1 MAKGKKIRIG
11 VDIGTNAIKVA
22 SYYTKKSSRSQAK
35 LLKYDFLEEDVVKDV
50 REINETHIMNG
61 IKTLLSELPYKR
73 ADINVGLSAK
83 YQNLFFLQLPQIAT
97 HELKQAL
104 FWELSPLLADP
115 ADNYEY
121 DFALLPQ
128 TQKKKLNVLL
138 AVIKKNRI
146 EWLSKVFKS
155 LSTNAKVLETSTL
168 PTVQLFNRMNPKI
181 TDAVG
186 ILHLGGSNSHYTIVD
201 PGQHPEFLYLPFGG
215 NALNNIIA
223 KTADIPFIEV
233 EYLRRGV
240 LEMSSNNEPIT
251 ALYMENKKVGQK
263 LKELS
268 MTIRKLNFRHFY
280 NTGQKVEKLYVTG
293 GLLNDSFIK
302 SFFTL
307 SEEIMEVPAE
317 IWDPLLDFY
326 PDVEVST
333 GNEFQ
338 FSTAIGLAL
347 RS

>member
-1 MAKGKKIRIG
+1 MARSKKIRLGI
-11 VDIGTNAIKVA
+11 DIGTNAIKIAV
-22 SYYTKKSSRSQAK
+22 YYTKKSSRKQAK

-50 REINETHIMNG
+50 RELNETHIMNG
-61 IKTLLSELPYKR
+61 VKSLLKDIPYKR
-73 ADINVGLSAK
+73 ADINVGLSSK
-83 YQNLFFLQLPQIAT
+83 YQNLFFLQLPQIAN

-104 FWELSPLLADP
+104 FWELAPLLADP

-121 DFALLPQ
+121 DFTVLPQ
-128 TQKKKLNVLL
+128 SQKKKLNVLL

-146 EWLSKVFKS
+146 EWLTKVFKS
-155 LSTNAKVLETSTL
+155 LSTNATVLETSTL
-168 PTVQLFNRMNPKI
+168 PTVQLFYKLNPKN
-181 TDAVG
+181 TEAVG
-186 ILHLGGSNSHYTIVD
+186 ILQLGGSNSHYTILD
-201 PGQHPEFLYLPFGG
+201 SAQHPEFLYLPFGG
-215 NALNNIIA
+215 NDLNSIIA
-223 KTADIPFIEV
+223 KSADISFIEV

-240 LEMSSNNEPIT
+240 LEVSSHNQPIST
-251 ALYMENKKVGQK
+251 LYMENKIVGQK

-268 MTIRKLNFRHFY
+268 LTVRKLNFRHFY

-317 IWDPLLDFY
+317 IWDPIPEYY
-326 PDVEVST
+326 PDVELTT
-333 GNEFQ
+333 GNQYQ

-347 RS
+347 R

>member
-1 MAKGKKIRIG
+1 VARSKKIRIG
-11 VDIGTNAIKVA
+11 IDIGTNAIKVA
-22 SYYTKKSSRSQAK
+22 VYYTKKGSRKQAK

-61 IKTLLSELPYKR
+61 IKNLLSDLPYKR
-73 ADINVGLSAK
+73 ADISVGLSAK

-104 FWELSPLLADP
+104 FWELAPLLADP

-121 DFALLPQ
+121 DFTLLPQ
-128 TQKKKLNVLL
+128 SQKKKLNILL
-138 AVIKKNRI
+138 AVIKTNRI
-146 EWLSKVFKS
+146 EWLTKVFKS
-155 LSTNAKVLETSTL
+155 LSTNIKVLETSTL
-168 PTVQLFNRMNPKI
+168 PTVQLFHRMNPKN

-186 ILHLGGSNSHYTIVD
+186 ILQLGGSNSHYTIID
-201 PGQHPEFLYLPFGG
+201 SAQHPEFLYLPFGG
-215 NALNNIIA
+215 NYLNTIIA
-223 KTADIPFIEV
+223 KSADIPFIEV

-240 LEMSSNNEPIT
+240 LEVSSNDQPIT
-251 ALYMENKKVGQK
+251 ALYMENKRVGQK

-317 IWDPLLDFY
+317 IWDPILDYY
-326 PDVEVST
+326 PDIELSS
-333 GNEFQ
+333 GNQYQ

-347 RS
+347 R

>member
-1 MAKGKKIRIG
+1 MARGKKISIG

-22 SYYTKKSSRSQAK
+22 VYYNKKSSRKHAK

-50 REINETHIMNG
+50 REINETHVMTG
-61 IKTLLSELPYKR
+61 VKSLLSDLPYKR

-115 ADNYEY
+115 ADDYEY
-121 DFALLPQ
+121 DFTLLPQ

-138 AVIKKNRI
+138 AVIKRNRI

-155 LSTNAKVLETSTL
+155 LSTTVKVLETSTL
-168 PTVQLFNRMNPKI
+168 PTVQLFHRMNPKI
-181 TDAVG
+181 AEAVG
-186 ILHLGGSNSHYTIVD
+186 ILHLGGSNSHYTIID
-201 PGQHPEFLYLPFGG
+201 SAQHPEFLYLPFGG
-215 NALNNIIA
+215 NNLNSIIA
-223 KTADIPFIEV
+223 KTSEIPFIEV

-240 LEMSSNNEPIT
+240 LEVSSNNEPIT
-251 ALYMENKKVGQK
+251 ALYMENKVVGQK

-307 SEEIMEVPAE
+307 SEEIMEIPAE
-317 IWDPLLDFY
+317 IWDPMEQYY
-326 PDVEVST
+326 PDLEVTT
-333 GNEFQ
+333 GNQYQ

-347 RS
+347 R

>member
-1 MAKGKKIRIG
+1 VAKGKKIKIG
-11 VDIGTNAIKVA
+11 VDIGSNAIKVA
-22 SYYTKKSSRSQAK
+22 AYHTKKSSRKNNK

-61 IKTLLSELPYKR
+61 VKALLSDLPYKR

-104 FWELSPLLADP
+104 FWELAPLLAEP
-115 ADNYEY
+115 TDNYEY
-121 DFALLPQ
+121 DFSILPQ
-128 TQKKKLNVLL
+128 TQKKKLNILL

-146 EWLSKVFKS
+146 EWLLKVFKS
-155 LSTNAKVLETSTL
+155 LSTNAQVLETSTL
-168 PTVQLFNRMNPKI
+168 PTVQLFNSMHPKS
-181 TDAVG
+181 TEVVG
-186 ILHLGGSNSHYTIVD
+186 ILQLGGSNSHYTILD

-215 NALNNIIA
+215 NNLNTIIA

-251 ALYMENKKVGQK
+251 ALYMENKTVGQK

-268 MTIRKLNFRHFY
+268 MTIRKMNFRHFY

-307 SEEIMEVPAE
+307 SEEIMEIPAE
-317 IWDPLLDFY
+317 VWDPMLDFF

-338 FSTAIGLAL
+338 FSTAIGLAQ
-347 RS
+347 R

>member
-1 MAKGKKIRIG
+1 MARAKKIRIG

-22 SYYTKKSSRSQAK
+22 AYYSKKSSRKHAK
-35 LLKYDFLEEDVVKDV
+35 LLKYDFLEEDVVKNV
-50 REINETHIMNG
+50 MEINETHIMTG
-61 IKTLLSELPYKR
+61 VKTLLSQLPYKR

-115 ADNYEY
+115 ADNYDY

-128 TQKKKLNVLL
+128 SQKKKLNVIL

-146 EWLSKVFKS
+146 EWIGNLFKS
-155 LSTNAKVLETSTL
+155 LNTSIKVLETSTL
-168 PTVQLFNRMNPKI
+168 PTVQLFHKMNPKI
-181 TDAVG
+181 TEAVG
-186 ILHLGGSNSHYTIVD
+186 ILQLGGTNSHYTIID
-201 PGQHPEFLYLPFGG
+201 SSQHPEFLYLPFGG
-215 NALNNIIA
+215 NNLNSIIA
-223 KTADIPFIEV
+223 KSADVSFIEV

-240 LEMSSNNEPIT
+240 LEVSSNDQPIT
-251 ALYMENKKVGQK
+251 ALYMENKIVGQK

-268 MTIRKLNFRHFY
+268 LTIRKLNFRHFY

-307 SEEIMEVPAE
+307 SEEIMEIPAE
-317 IWDPLLDFY
+317 IWDPILDYY
-326 PDVEVST
+326 PDIELTT
-333 GNEFQ
+333 GNQYQ